1 MRNYF
6 TGLLLLVFISAF
18 GQTQKEKQ
26 QGRQNSK
33 VEIFTSVEKDNLQ
46 AFVAEQVDKMEL
58 SEDLRDD
65 YFMII
70 GYHTNKIARLDDKD
84 AELTEKEV
92 ITKFHEMLKKL
103 DIDVKEILTEE
114 QFKIHQESFGKIVTS
129 VYNRRGWAKE

>member
-1 MRNYF
+1 MKTII
-6 TGLLLLVFISAF
+6 TGLFLVVFLSAF

-26 QGRQNSK
+26 QERQNSR
-33 VEIFTSVEKDNLQ
+33 VEIFTSGERDNLQ

-65 YFMII
+65 YFMIV

-92 ITKFHEMLKKL
+92 IAKFHEMLKKL

-114 QFKIHQESFGKIVTS
+114 QFKIHEQSFGKIVTS
-129 VYNRRGWAKE
+129 VYNRRGWSKE